1 MSDDAAWAPPKNRGM
16 APRRAAGDFILAAG
30 MTRTLIKKLFHI
42 FLQSYYECS

>member
-30 MTRTLIKKLFHI
+30 MTRTL
-42 FLQSYYECS
+42 